1 MIVQETEISTADG
14 ITPTFYAHPDGDG
27 PFPAVILYM
36 DAPGIR
42 EELRNFARRIAD
54 QGYFCILPD
63 MYYRLG
69 TIRFN
74 LAKRDDAMSVVI
86 KACMNSIA
94 NELVIL
100 DTKDWL
106 AYLNDHPKAS
116 SGPKG
121 CVGYC
126 MSGQYVLSAVGSYPD
141 EFAAGAT
148 LYGVGMVT
156 DKPDSPHLLA
166 DKIQA
171 ELLMSFAE
179 DDPLVPD
186 NVMPDLKTSLDTHKV
201 NYQLEVPSDTKHGFC
216 FPERASYVKDAAE
229 DVWVKLFEL
238 YEKRL
243 K

>member
-1 MIVQETEISTADG
+1 MIVQEVEVLSADG
-14 ITPTFYAHPDGDG
+14 VAPAFYAHPDGDG

-54 QGYFCILPD
+54 QGYFCLLPD

-69 TIRFN
+69 TTRFN

-86 KACMNSIA
+86 KACMNSIT
-94 NELVIL
+94 NELVIR

-106 AYLNDHPKAS
+106 AYLDDHPKAS

-126 MSGQYVLSAVGSYPD
+126 MSGRYVLSAVGSYPD
-141 EFAAGAT
+141 QFTAGAT

-156 DKPDSPHLLA
+156 DQADSPHLLA
-166 DKIQA
+166 PSIKA
-171 ELLMSFAE
+171 ELFMGFAE
-179 DDPLVPD
+179 IDPLVPD
-186 NVMPDLKTSLDTHKV
+186 NVLPDLKTALDQNKV
-201 NYQLEVPSDTKHGFC
+201 PYQLDVYPATRHGFC
-216 FPERASYVKDAAE
+216 FPERAVYKKDAAE
-229 DVWVKLFEL
+229 DVWVKMFDL
-238 YEKRL
+238 YERRL